1 MKKIHRNF
9 TKDFQNLLIL
19 EASLSISIHSK
30 NSLYL
35 YDGFLVPQ
43 KEYEPVYV
51 R

>member
-1 MKKIHRNF
+1 MKLHRNLA
-9 TKDFQNLLIL
+9 KDFQNLLML
-19 EASLSISIHSK
+19 EASLSISIHGK

-43 KEYEPVYV
+43 EPVYV